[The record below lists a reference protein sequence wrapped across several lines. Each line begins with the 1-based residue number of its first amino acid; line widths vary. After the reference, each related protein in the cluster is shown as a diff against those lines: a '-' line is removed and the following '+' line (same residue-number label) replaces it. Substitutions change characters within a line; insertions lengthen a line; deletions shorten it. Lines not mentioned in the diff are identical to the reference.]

1 MLQTVF
7 LLNTDVITFVEYYQG
22 DKYMNVKPN
31 NGKDINSIGPNKKH
45 LNSVPKEYQHKSP
58 HVNNLI
64 SGSAHQIL
72 LMGDQ
77 LGAVLN
83 DYDMKFQDGSQKSL
97 GNSKV
102 QVRMYTDAEGNSCGM
117 LNKVQ

>member
-64 SGSAHQIL
+64 SGSAHQIPIAQL
-72 LMGDQ
+72 LIQPGQ
-77 LGAVLN
+77 LPDHKRYHLQPQIHQRVYMLIL
-83 DYDMKFQDGSQKSL
+83 YRYSCSL
-97 GNSKV
+97 
-102 QVRMYTDAEGNSCGM
+102 Y
-117 LNKVQ
+117 LI